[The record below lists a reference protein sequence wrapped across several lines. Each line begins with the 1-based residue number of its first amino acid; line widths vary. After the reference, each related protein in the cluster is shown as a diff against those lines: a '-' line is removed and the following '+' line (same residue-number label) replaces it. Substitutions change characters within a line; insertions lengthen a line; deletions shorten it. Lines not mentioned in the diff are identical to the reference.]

1 MVRTVFS
8 VILGCGCHLRHT
20 TSEGCDV
27 HGKCLCKENYDSKTC
42 GRCKLGYVDFP
53 TCRKLGK
60 KKRLITAS
68 ILSFPKH
75 YHAPVSYKDKY
86 LKSITVFFESRACK
100 GINLSIHFKFRI
112 LACSCPSAGSQSIE
126 CNTAGQCDCKEGYTG
141 PKCDRCK
148 NGYYGYPECKG
159 K

>member
-1 MVRTVFS
+1 MVLVRTVFS

-60 KKRLITAS
+60 KKLLITAS
-68 ILSFPKH
+68 ILSFPKR

-86 LKSITVFFESRACK
+86 LKSITVFFESLQRHQF
-100 GINLSIHFKFRI
+100 IY
-112 LACSCPSAGSQSIE
+112 PSQISYFSVFMPFCWFSE
-126 CNTAGQCDCKEGYTG
+126 H
-141 PKCDRCK
+141 RV
-148 NGYYGYPECKG
+148 
-159 K
+159 